1 MNLLIIPILGRLNE
15 EFTIFALFIYQMIDE
30 KRLTTEEKALKI
42 NLTSNIYG
50 CFAEIGAGQEVA
62 ANFFK
67 AGGSSGTI
75 AYTQSAYDMKVSDSM
90 YGEATRYVCEERL
103 VTMLDSE
110 YNNMKFR
117 LPAKFEE
124 SRFFAFCNTVESLN
138 YHKTNQGQGWV
149 GIRFQMEVGAEPN
162 DIILHIKMH
171 DNSHKAQQEALGILG
186 VNLIHASFFLT
197 HDLDVF
203 LKGMVQ
209 RLPRERMEIDML
221 RVSGPAFDNVD
232 NRIIALNLVK
242 LGITDATM
250 FDLTGNVLQPATALY
265 KQHVLLM
272 RGRFRPVTKVHID
285 MIESGKKQF
294 LKDKD
299 VDEKNL
305 QVVFEL
311 TLKDLTADGKILDK
325 DFVDRAELLSTL
337 GYTVMISNYLKHYKM
352 VDYLASIARG
362 KKMGVI
368 VGIYNLHTIFD
379 ERYYDNLPGGLLEAF
394 GRGFGHN
401 VKLLVY
407 PATDVESGD
416 VYKLNEFRIPTHLKG
431 LLQFMKDNNKM
442 EAIEDFDPKSLYI
455 MSDDVLSKIKASASS
470 WEEDVPEQVVK
481 AIKFYELFGY
491 KSEEKTLIH

>member
-1 MNLLIIPILGRLNE
+1 
-15 EFTIFALFIYQMIDE
+15 MIDE
-30 KRLTTEEKALKI
+30 RRLTTEEKALKI
-42 NLTSNIYG
+42 NLTSDIYG

-103 VTMLDSE
+103 QTMLNAE
-110 YNNMKFR
+110 YNNMTVR
-117 LPAKFEE
+117 LPGKHKE

-162 DIILHIKMH
+162 EIILHIKMH

-197 HDLDVF
+197 DDLDGF
-203 LKGMVQ
+203 LKGMTQ

-221 RVSGPAFDNVD
+221 RVSGPAFDNID

-265 KQHVLLM
+265 KQNILLM

-285 MIESGKKQF
+285 MIEAGKRQF
-294 LKDKD
+294 IEDKE
-299 VDEKNL
+299 VNEENL

-325 DFVDRAELLSTL
+325 DFVDRAELLGSL

-379 ERYYDNLPGGLLEAF
+379 ERYYDNLAGGLLEAF

-407 PATDVESGD
+407 PANDVDTGD
-416 VYKLNEFRIPTHLKG
+416 LYELENFRIAPHLKG
-431 LLQFMKDNNKM
+431 LLQYMKDNNKM
-442 EAIEDFDPKSLYI
+442 EAIHGFDPRALYI
-455 MSDDVLSKIKASASS
+455 LSDDVLAKIKASISS
-470 WEEDVPEQVVK
+470 WEEDVPNEVVK

-491 KSEEKTLIH
+491 KSAEKIEHN